1 MNTRRLTCRI
11 ASIVSI
17 VIWLAFASSAAA
29 EVMNWT
35 IGGVQRQAIVFAPS
49 KKTSSGKAP
58 LVFAFHGH
66 GDNMKDFAEG
76 TELQKFWPEAI
87 VVYPQGLPTNPSAD
101 PEGFGWVY
109 QTGEDGQRDLKFF
122 DAVLETMRAK
132 FPLDDHR
139 IYATGFSNGGMFTYV
154 LWGTRA
160 RVFAAFAVVAGR
172 IVPEIQLTEP
182 KPALH
187 IAGENDAT
195 VPFQQQQDAIRVVRS
210 VDGADHQGSSCGQ
223 NCTLYPSSKGAPVMI
238 FIHGGGH
245 VYPNGTSEMIMKF
258 FGAHSLGA
266 ETAPSHKAGQ

>member
-1 MNTRRLTCRI
+1 MKPRKQAFWLVC
-11 ASIVSI
+11 V
-17 VIWLAFASSAAA
+17 VVCLAFATSAGA

-35 IGGVQRQAIVFAPS
+35 VGGVRREAIVFSPT

-58 LVFAFHGH
+58 LLFAFHGH

-76 TELQKFWPEAI
+76 IEIQKFWPEAI
-87 VVYPQGLPTNPSAD
+87 VVYPQGLPTNPADD

-109 QTGEDGQRDLKFF
+109 KKGEDGQRDLKFF

-132 FPLDDHR
+132 FAVDDQR
-139 IYATGFSNGGMFTYV
+139 LYATGFSNGGLFTYV

-160 RVFAAFAVVAGR
+160 NIFAAFAIVAGR

-187 IAGENDAT
+187 IAGENDDT
-195 VPFQQQQDAIRVVRS
+195 VPFKVQQDAIRVVRE
-210 VDGADHQGSSCGQ
+210 VDGADKQGSSCGQ

-238 FIHGGGH
+238 YIHGGGH
-245 VYPNGTSEMIMKF
+245 VYPDSASEMIVKF
-258 FGAHSLGA
+258 FKEHSLAA
-266 ETAPSHKAGQ
+266 EAAPSHKAGQ

>member
-1 MNTRRLTCRI
+1 MKRRRQTHW
-11 ASIVSI
+11 IVFI
-17 VIWLAFASSAAA
+17 GFCLAVASSASA

-35 IGGVQRQAIVFAPS
+35 VGGVQRQAIVFAPAR
-49 KKTSSGKAP
+49 KTSSGKAP
-58 LVFAFHGH
+58 LLFAFHGH

-76 TELQKFWPEAI
+76 TEIQKFWPEAI
-87 VVYPQGLPTNPSAD
+87 VVYPQGLPTNAAVD

-132 FPLDDHR
+132 FAVDDHR

-160 RVFAAFAVVAGR
+160 NIFAAFAVVAGR
-172 IVPEIQLTEP
+172 IVPAVQLIQP

-195 VPFQQQQDAIRVVRS
+195 VPFKEQQDAIRVVRD
-210 VDGADHQGSSCGQ
+210 VDGADKQGSSCGQ

-238 FIHGGGH
+238 YIHGGGH
-245 VYPNGTSEMIMKF
+245 VYPDGTSEMIVKF
-258 FGAHSLGA
+258 FEEHSLGPDA
-266 ETAPSHKAGQ
+266 APSHKGGE